1 MEIVHN
7 ININNSNDKDFL
19 LSGGG
24 DGLVNIWTFGNNTL
38 KKYASLEND
47 ESVLSMK
54 VQDSLLYVGL
64 GDCSINVW
72 DLVTL
77 QMIRSFQF
85 GGNYDEVLSLDV
97 YNNSIF
103 KACSSSGLVKLSTM
117 TNSSN
122 LSDGIMMSVPEEDG
136 IINAVK
142 TFSIDSK
149 TFLLAGGTKS
159 LSLWDISEPN
169 NFKEQITSPA
179 NSSSL
184 SNSISKN

>member
-1 MEIVHN
+1 
-7 ININNSNDKDFL
+7 
-19 LSGGG
+19 
-24 DGLVNIWTFGNNTL
+24 
-38 KKYASLEND
+38 
-47 ESVLSMK
+47 
-54 VQDSLLYVGL
+54 
-64 GDCSINVW
+64 
-72 DLVTL
+72 
-77 QMIRSFQF
+77 
-85 GGNYDEVLSLDV
+85 
-97 YNNSIF
+97 
-103 KACSSSGLVKLSTM
+103 M